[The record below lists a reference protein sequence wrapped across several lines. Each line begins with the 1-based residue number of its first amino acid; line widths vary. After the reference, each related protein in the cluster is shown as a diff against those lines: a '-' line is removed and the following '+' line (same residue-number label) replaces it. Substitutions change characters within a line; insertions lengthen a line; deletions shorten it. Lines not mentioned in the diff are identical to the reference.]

1 MKKISIIVPVYN
13 TEKELARCLESI
25 CNQTYRELEI
35 ICIDDGSTDGSGQVV
50 DKFAKYDKR
59 IVAVHKKNAGES
71 NARNEGLRI
80 ATGDYI
86 AFCDC
91 DDWIDKKMY
100 ETLVQVLEEEK
111 VDLVASGWYRETNG
125 TCLEIK
131 NELPVKQNVFG
142 RHELLKYLYMRD
154 SYRGFA
160 YMWNKL
166 YRKDILKDN
175 QGNIIF
181 FDETLRLGG
190 DVVYLAQ
197 AALNTKKA
205 KYIDQAYYHY
215 NQREESGCHTKN
227 VNKLRDWL
235 RAYEIVLQKFEKE
248 HIDKSVVDYVKRFM
262 AYHSSNAVEIAIEQ
276 GNKDAKKDFQ
286 RIMQL
291 YEQEYVSLNIQY
303 PRRIQ
308 RFYGLL
314 TQ

>member
-13 TEKELARCLESI
+13 TEKELARCLESV

-91 DDWIDKKMY
+91 DDWIDEKMY

-111 VDLVASGWYRETNG
+111 VDLVASGWYQETNG

-142 RHELLKYLYMRD
+142 RDELLKYLYMRD
-154 SYRGFA
+154 FYRGFA

-215 NQREESGCHTKN
+215 NQREESGCHTKD

-262 AYHSSNAVEIAIEQ
+262 AYHSSNAAEIAIAQ